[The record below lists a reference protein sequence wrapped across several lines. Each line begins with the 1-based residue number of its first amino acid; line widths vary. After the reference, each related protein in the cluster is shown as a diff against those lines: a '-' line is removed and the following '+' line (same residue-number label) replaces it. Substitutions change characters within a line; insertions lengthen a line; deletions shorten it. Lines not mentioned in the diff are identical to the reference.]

1 MFQPISIFIGLRYSR
16 SKSSTGFV
24 SFITFFSTVG
34 ILLGVASLITV
45 VSVMNGFEGEL
56 KKRILGIIPHVIVS
70 DIGNQYNSQPNNNV
84 IEQKHNLVTN
94 SDNNLDNN
102 LDNKSVTKSWPA
114 LRETLLN
121 QPHVLHVSPFLETE
135 ALIQSSN
142 ALQGVLVQGIMPKF
156 EQENIINT
164 HMVSGRLDTLEV
176 QPYSLVIGQSLANK
190 LKVRL
195 GDDVRLVLP
204 NKSVFTPMGR
214 IPVQR
219 VFTIVGVFH
228 IGSQV
233 DDAMVYI
240 DSHYAAKLLRRN
252 GDGIDKLRLYLDDA
266 FNAKPVVSVLEEQFS
281 TRNSAKGENNLAS
294 TITFSTWDESQ
305 GALFSAVKM
314 EKNMMWLMLS
324 LIVAVAAFNIV
335 SALVMVVVEKQAE
348 IGILRTLG
356 LARVDIVKI
365 FITQGMIN
373 GLWGVCLGGGIG
385 VLLASNLNDIMQLI
399 GIHLLGMGLQKLPVI
414 LQWADVLTIIV
425 SALAMSFLATLYPA
439 YQASKTEPA
448 QVLRNE

>member
-16 SKSSTGFV
+16 SKSHTGFV

-56 KKRILGIIPHVIVS
+56 KKRILGIVPHIIAS
-70 DIGNQYNSQPNNNV
+70 DFTSHEGSIKQD
-84 IEQKHNLVTN
+84 LR
-94 SDNNLDNN
+94 
-102 LDNKSVTKSWPA
+102 WPV
-114 LRETLLN
+114 LRKELLN
-121 QPHVLHVSPFLETE
+121 TPHVLRVTPFLESE
-135 ALIQSSN
+135 ALIQSSKG
-142 ALQGVLVQGIMPKF
+142 LQGVLVQGIMPTL
-156 EQENIINT
+156 EQNNIINT
-164 HMVSGRLDTLEV
+164 HMVAGSIDMLST
-176 QPYSLVIGQSLANK
+176 QSYSLVLGQSLANK
-190 LKVRL
+190 LQVTL
-195 GDDVRLVLP
+195 GDEVRLVLP

-219 VFTIVGVFH
+219 VFTIVGIFH

-233 DDAMVYI
+233 DDAMVYV
-240 DSHYAAKLLRRN
+240 DSRYGAKLLRRS

-266 FNAKPVVSVLEEQFS
+266 FNAKKVVKSLKKDKEASDKILHSV
-281 TRNSAKGENNLAS
+281 
-294 TITFSTWDESQ
+294 TFSTWDESQ

-348 IGILRTLG
+348 IGILQTLG
-356 LARVDIVKI
+356 LARTDVIKI
-365 FITQGMIN
+365 FITQGMVN
-373 GLWGVCLGGGIG
+373 GLWGVSLGGLLG
-385 VLLASNLNDIMQLI
+385 VMLALNLNEILLVVGVNLFGFGMQDLPI
-399 GIHLLGMGLQKLPVI
+399 KLE
-414 LQWADVLTIIV
+414 WFDVLTIIL
-425 SALAMSFLATLYPA
+425 SALAMSFIATLYPA
-439 YQASKTEPA
+439 YQASTTQPA

>member
-16 SKSSTGFV
+16 SKSHTGFV

-34 ILLGVASLITV
+34 ILLGVAALITV

-56 KKRILGIIPHVIVS
+56 KKRILGIVPHVIVS
-70 DIGNQYNSQPNNNV
+70 DFSAIDTSA
-84 IEQKHNLVTN
+84 EQKRPWQN
-94 SDNNLDNN
+94 
-102 LDNKSVTKSWPA
+102 
-114 LRETLLN
+114 LREELLTK
-121 QPHVLHVSPFLETE
+121 PHVLRVTPFLESE
-135 ALIQSSN
+135 ALIQS
-142 ALQGVLVQGIMPKF
+142 AKGLQGVLVQGIMPKF
-156 EQENIINT
+156 EQKNIVST
-164 HMVSGRLDTLEV
+164 HMVSGSMEMLST
-176 QPYSLVIGQSLANK
+176 QSYSLVLGQSLANK
-190 LKVRL
+190 LQVAL
-195 GDDVRLVLP
+195 GDEVRLVLP

-219 VFTIVGVFH
+219 VFTVAGIFH

-233 DDAMVYI
+233 DDAMVYV
-240 DSHYAAKLLRRN
+240 DSRYGAKLLRRT

-266 FNAKPVVSVLEEQFS
+266 FNAKTVVKNLEQEQQNTQHS
-281 TRNSAKGENNLAS
+281 KTLDSIN
-294 TITFSTWDESQ
+294 FSTWDESQ

-348 IGILRTLG
+348 IGILQTLG
-356 LARVDIVKI
+356 LARIEVIKI
-365 FITQGMIN
+365 FITQGMVN
-373 GLWGVCLGGGIG
+373 GLWGVSLGGLLG
-385 VLLASNLNDIMQLI
+385 VILALNLNSILLVV
-399 GIHLLGMGLQKLPVI
+399 GANLFGLGMQDLPIKLE
-414 LQWADVLTIIV
+414 WFDVLTIIL

-439 YQASKTEPA
+439 YQASTTQPA